1 MAHFGAVKL
10 TAGTGL
16 WVDLSPVLWLI
27 LFVAGKSGGHQDPT
41 LISRS
46 VMVQA
51 VVLAD
56 GTVGEMSLIK
66 SLDAKLG
73 LDQQALAAAKQW
85 LFKPATKDGK
95 PVAVRIRIELTFTL
109 K

>member
-1 MAHFGAVKL
+1 VKRI
-10 TAGTGL
+10 
-16 WVDLSPVLWLI
+16 SPEYTPEAKAAKI
-27 LFVAGKSGGHQDPT
+27 QGN
-41 LISRS
+41 

-56 GTVGEMSLIK
+56 GTVGEVSLIK
-66 SLDAKLG
+66 SLDAKLR
-73 LDQQALAAAKQW
+73 LDRQAVAAAKQW